1 MCRAR
6 GRFHHLAPLQ
16 ITGKHLLQRISLV
29 TGAGLVLAVGLR
41 SSDAWGQYYIGG
53 QAGWTGLPYE
63 TDTIDGM
70 GSVPVQFSAGYNVGV
85 RGGYQ
90 LGPWRFEE
98 EYSYRRNNVA
108 EYGAGDAT

>member
-1 MCRAR
+1 M
-6 GRFHHLAPLQ
+6 
-16 ITGKHLLQRISLV
+16 TGEGMSKGISLV
-29 TGAGLVLAVGLR
+29 TAASLAFAMGLR
-41 SSDAWGQYYIGG
+41 GSDAWAQYYIGA

-63 TDTIDGM
+63 TDTIDGV

-98 EYSYRRNNVA
+98 EYSYRRNNVT
-108 EYGAGDAT
+108 EYGAVDAAYGVGGNRHTHS

>member
-1 MCRAR
+1 
-6 GRFHHLAPLQ
+6 
-16 ITGKHLLQRISLV
+16 
-29 TGAGLVLAVGLR
+29 
-41 SSDAWGQYYIGG
+41 
-53 QAGWTGLPYE
+53 
-63 TDTIDGM
+63 M

-108 EYGAGDAT
+108 EYGGGDATYGVSGNRHTHSIMTNVLYDLTTV